1 VPAKAAQIQQALPAE
16 QLPQP
21 ETVVAAYAA
30 AVRAAVAVIGTLNAQ
45 IEALAG
51 QVEAQFGEHPDAEI
65 YRSQPGLGGVLGAR
79 VLGEFGDDPGR
90 YRDARARRN
99 YAGSSPVTSS
109 PARRRSSWLGSCA
122 TTASLIPS
130 TSRPSAR

>member
-1 VPAKAAQIQQALPAE
+1 MPAKAAQIQQALPAE

-79 VLGEFGDDPGR
+79 VLG
-90 YRDARARRN
+90 
-99 YAGSSPVTSS
+99 GS
-109 PARRRSSWLGSCA
+109 A
-122 TTASLIPS
+122 TTPAATATRGLAATTPAAP
-130 TSRPSAR
+130 R